1 VRLGPLSGGLRVVR
15 DGMAAN
21 DWVVVKGLQLARP
34 GQKVQTK
41 REAIRVSQSA
51 DSAPRSDR

>member
-1 VRLGPLSGGLRVVR
+1 
-15 DGMAAN
+15 MAAN